1 MNEIKLLD
9 LKVDYMFKQLFGQ
22 PSRKQITIAF
32 LNDLLG
38 RPEIDRIND
47 ISFENT
53 DLIKDTSEGK
63 SSRLDLLVSTS
74 TGEKI
79 NVEIQL
85 ANPNNMPQRML
96 FYWWKMYTASLQERE
111 SYEELPVTIVISI
124 LNFSLFKHETDIFHS
139 KFQVLETSNYFPF
152 SDRLEF
158 HTIDLKQFMIQ
169 WKKYR
174 RDWKTDTKAVPW
186 LLLLTAADNQK
197 DTVDSEILN
206 ELEEW
211 AMNYEEVKTA
221 LKEWEKLSINKEN
234 RAEYE
239 WRLKELRD
247 QLSRLKGAREEGRE
261 LERHEILKS
270 MMSEGFEASV
280 ISKITKI
287 PVEEVL
293 EIMKRM

>member
-1 MNEIKLLD
+1 MDKIQLLD

-22 PSRKQITIAF
+22 PSRKKITIAF

-38 RPEIDRIND
+38 RYGQDRIID
-47 ISFENT
+47 LSYDNT
-53 DLIKDTSEGK
+53 DLVKDTAEGK
-63 SSRLDLLVSTS
+63 SSRLDLLVTTS
-74 TGEKI
+74 KGEKI

-85 ANPNNMPQRML
+85 ANPYNMPQRML
-96 FYWWKMYTASLQERE
+96 FYWGKIFTASLQEKE

-124 LNFSLFKHETDIFHS
+124 LNYSLFKQETDSFHS
-139 KFQVLETSNYFPF
+139 KFQVLETTKYFPF

-158 HTIDLKQFMIQ
+158 HSLDLKQFMVQ

-174 RDWKTDTKAVPW
+174 RRWNTDTKAVPW

-197 DTVDSEILN
+197 ETVDTEILD

-221 LKEWEKLSINKEN
+221 LIEWEKLSVNNEN

-247 QLSRLKGAREEGRE
+247 QLSRLKGAKKEAVSKVAKEMLLDGVNVE
-261 LERHEILKS
+261 TISKYTKLSLSEVEKLKS
-270 MMSEGFEASV
+270 
-280 ISKITKI
+280 
-287 PVEEVL
+287 
-293 EIMKRM
+293 EI